1 MKIRFT
7 EQIGNG
13 ERVSYAI
20 NNSNVLKIVIELPEQ
35 EPSVQF
41 IDLSKLDLENNW
53 YCSDLIQSVEKVGDD
68 IGVVLVHIMAETDQP
83 LDKAMTEWHD
93 AKTSDFVIDQ
103 PVKELQGKT
112 QGVENETPSDGLVTV
127 AEMKRQIAMAV
138 ALSTKDILETV
149 NAMIGEE
156 KEDEETA

>member
-20 NNSNVLKIVIELPEQ
+20 NNSNVLKIAIELPEQ

-41 IDLSKLDLENNW
+41 IDLSKLDLKNNW

-83 LDKAMTEWHD
+83 LDKAMTKWHD

-112 QGVENETPSDGLVTV
+112 QGMENETPSAGLVTV

-138 ALSTKDILETV
+138 ALSTKDSLETV
-149 NAMIGEE
+149 NAMIGED
-156 KEDEETA
+156 KDEETA

>member
-68 IGVVLVHIMAETDQP
+68 IGVVLVHIMAETDPP
-83 LDKAMTEWHD
+83 LDKAMTEWHE
-93 AKTSDFVIDQ
+93 AKTSEFVIDQ
-103 PVKELQGKT
+103 HVKELQGQT
-112 QGVENETPSDGLVTV
+112 QGTEESQSAGLVTV
-127 AEMKRQIAMAV
+127 EEMERRITVAV
-138 ALSTKDILETV
+138 ARASKEIYETV
-149 NAMIGEE
+149 NSMLGEGPGH
-156 KEDEETA
+156 EETT

>member
-20 NNSNVLKIVIELPEQ
+20 NNSNVLKIAIELPEQ

-68 IGVVLVHIMAETDQP
+68 IGVVLVHIMAEMDQP

-93 AKTSDFVIDQ
+93 AKTSDFIIDQ
-103 PVKELQGKT
+103 PVKELQDKT
-112 QGVENETPSDGLVTV
+112 QGITNDTPSAGLVTV
-127 AEMKRQIAMAV
+127 AEMKRVIAMAV

-149 NAMIGEE
+149 NAMIGED
-156 KEDEETA
+156 KDEETD

>member
-7 EQIGNG
+7 EQVGNG

-20 NNSNVLKIVIELPEQ
+20 NNSNVLKITIDLPGQ

-41 IDLSKLDLENNW
+41 IDLSKLDLDKNW
-53 YCSDLIQSVEKVGDD
+53 YCSDLVQSVEKVGND
-68 IGVVLVHIMAETDQP
+68 IGVVLVHIMSETDQP

-103 PVKELQGKT
+103 PVKELQGQT
-112 QGVENETPSDGLVTV
+112 QGGEVSQNAGLVTV
-127 AEMKRQIAMAV
+127 EEMKRQITIAV
-138 ALSTKDILETV
+138 ARASKEIYETV
-149 NAMIGEE
+149 NSMLGEGPGH
-156 KEDEETA
+156 EETT

>member
-20 NNSNVLKIVIELPEQ
+20 NNSNVLKIAIELPEQ

-68 IGVVLVHIMAETDQP
+68 IGVVLVHIMTETDPP
-83 LDKAMTEWHD
+83 LDKAMTEWHE

-103 PVKELQGKT
+103 PVKELQGQT
-112 QGVENETPSDGLVTV
+112 QGGEVSQNAGLVTV
-127 AEMKRQIAMAV
+127 EEMKRQITIAV
-138 ALSTKDILETV
+138 ARASKEIYETV
-149 NAMIGEE
+149 NSMLGEGPGH
-156 KEDEETA
+156 EETT

>member
-13 ERVSYAI
+13 ERVAYEI
-20 NNSNVLKIVIELPEQ
+20 NNAHVLKVSIALPGQ
-35 EPSVQF
+35 ETSVQF
-41 IDLSKLDLENNW
+41 IDLSKIDLEKKW
-53 YCSDLIQSVEKVGDD
+53 YCSELIQSVEKVGDD
-68 IGVVLVHIMAETDQP
+68 IGVTLVHIMTETDPP
-83 LDKAMTEWHD
+83 LDKAMTEWHE
-93 AKTSDFVIDQ
+93 AKTSDFIIDQ

-112 QGVENETPSDGLVTV
+112 QGTEGSQSDGLVTV
-127 AEMKRQIAMAV
+127 TEMKRQIAMAV
-138 ALSTKDILETV
+138 ARTTKDILETV

>member
-20 NNSNVLKIVIELPEQ
+20 NNSNVLKITIELPDQ
-35 EPSVQF
+35 EPSTQF

-93 AKTSDFVIDQ
+93 AKTSDFIIDQ

-112 QGVENETPSDGLVTV
+112 QGTEGGQSDGLVTV
-127 AEMKRQIAMAV
+127 TEMKRQIAMAV
-138 ALSTKDILETV
+138 ARTTKDILETV
-149 NAMIGEE
+149 NAMIGED

>member
-68 IGVVLVHIMAETDQP
+68 IGVVLVHIMAETDPP
-83 LDKAMTEWHD
+83 LDKAMTEWHE

-112 QGVENETPSDGLVTV
+112 QGVENETPSDSLVTV

>member
-68 IGVVLVHIMAETDQP
+68 IGVTLVHVMAETDPP
-83 LDKAMTEWHD
+83 LDKAMTEWHE

-103 PVKELQGKT
+103 PVKELQGQT
-112 QGVENETPSDGLVTV
+112 QGGEVSQNAGLVTV
-127 AEMKRQIAMAV
+127 EEMKRQITIAV
-138 ALSTKDILETV
+138 ARASKEIYETV
-149 NAMIGEE
+149 NSMLGEGPGH
-156 KEDEETA
+156 EETT